1 MTIPLYYQIYRDLQ
15 YKICEGIY
23 KPGSMLPRESD
34 LEKIY
39 GTSRAPVRQALGALE
54 NEGLISRQQ
63 GKGTFVTQQVRTRP
77 WFTATGFVN
86 VYERYWDKLSTKT
99 LELALKVPED
109 QSIRDFLNLKEQEQ
123 ATYLVRSQ
131 CIEETPVFIFEH
143 YLLPR
148 FDLSVFQ
155 SAKDFISMKEILAS
169 KFNTMLSKVHEKLA
183 VRTPPK
189 RITDY
194 LKIPEHTPVLRV
206 RRFLSDNQGKPVWV
220 SNQYVF
226 TDKWEYETDSTL
238 NY

>member
-63 GKGTFVTQQVRTRP
+63 GKGTFVTQQARTRP

-143 YLLPR
+143 YLLPVLI
-148 FDLSVFQ
+148 FPSFNLQKILFQ
-155 SAKDFISMKEILAS
+155 
-169 KFNTMLSKVHEKLA
+169 
-183 VRTPPK
+183 
-189 RITDY
+189 
-194 LKIPEHTPVLRV
+194 
-206 RRFLSDNQGKPVWV
+206 
-220 SNQYVF
+220 
-226 TDKWEYETDSTL
+226 
-238 NY
+238 